1 MTASPH
7 PERLA
12 GLRILVVE
20 DEPLVAMLIEDL
32 LLELGCTVVG
42 PAATVAQALA
52 LADTR
57 LDGALLDVN
66 LGAEQSYPVA
76 DKLAADG
83 VPFAFVTGYGRHGLT
98 GQHTERPTIPK
109 PFKPATFGQEIAD
122 ALLSDGGAP
131 ETA

>member
-1 MTASPH
+1 MSALPG

-52 LADTR
+52 LADTSP
-57 LDGALLDVN
+57 DAALLDVN

-76 DKLAADG
+76 DRLAADG

-98 GQHTERPTIPK
+98 GPHAERPTIPK
-109 PFKPATFGQEIAD
+109 PFKPATFGHEIAK
-122 ALLSDGGAP
+122 ALASGGRAP
-131 ETA
+131 GAA

>member
-32 LLELGCTVVG
+32 LLELGCKVVG
-42 PAATVAQALA
+42 PAGTVAQALA

-66 LGAEQSYPVA
+66 LGVEQSYPVA